1 MQNTPLDNKKN
12 QLAMELH
19 QAEDAVITTVADH
32 RNLIDYMQNG
42 YAYCRVTVEEGCP
55 VDFIHEEVNAG
66 YEKITGLINVVGKS
80 ASELFPGVSVYREEL
95 IAKYNRI
102 VKAGIPERFEMYLE
116 PFNKW
121 FDISVYSPTEGY
133 FAAVFDDITQRMLTR
148 ETLKQSEDRFEMLF
162 KEHSSIMLV
171 IDADTGNIIDAN
183 LAAEDFY
190 GWSIDALKQMNIR
203 QINMHSPEQVRYD
216 SDSLRL
222 LGHYTFTMNH
232 KRADGSIR
240 AVEVVSNAV
249 ILHDKVVFYSIINDI
264 TERKQS
270 EKALKKSEERFR
282 RLFES
287 HSAVMMI
294 LDPETGQIMDANK
307 AAANFYGWPIDE
319 LRQMC
324 IQQITNV
331 PPEAV
336 KSNMQKVRTS
346 EQNQFT
352 FRHRRE
358 NGTLCD
364 VEVFSN
370 TIEIDGKELLYAII
384 HDVTERRNAEKA
396 LNESEARF
404 RRLFEEHS
412 AIMLIIDP
420 DTGCIMNANRAASN
434 FYGWSI
440 EELCRMRIQQIYSL
454 EENEGKEEIEESNP
468 LTESHASSRHR
479 RMDGS
484 IRVVDVFSN
493 SIEIGGKKLI
503 YSIIH
508 DITDRKRYESL
519 TEFRLRILQM
529 AETHSLEEL
538 LMATLDNEGDEKSI
552 KSLFEAFPESMFL
565 MDCSGKILVANKTFV
580 DKFSKT
586 KPNIIGTD
594 IYSILPKEFV
604 VELKKRSEEVLVTG
618 ERVSF
623 EEELHDRI
631 YRNTIY
637 PIPNKEGEI
646 TKLLIFRVD
655 MTTLNL
661 SENELLD
668 HRVYYRNLF
677 NNMVNGFAYCRVIYE
692 NGRAVD
698 YVHEVVNLNFKKITG
713 LEELEGRKMSEVIPD
728 NSHSTHELI
737 ERLGKVAQN
746 GVAERFEFYIKALKK
761 TFDITAYS
769 HQKGYFVVVL
779 RPIKIINT
787 GTWEWSLDTGEMI
800 WSDEFRELYSLDT
813 ESVQPSYQAWMKTS
827 MPSERNQT
835 EDAIREAVAKG
846 STFNVIS
853 HVCDSQGTVR
863 QLMTQG
869 FAVRND
875 DGHVKRYMGIS
886 VDITEYKHNDNKH
899 VITTNNITSLMHST
913 MESLCLIGI
922 DGAILDANKDFVDNY
937 SIDSIDSK
945 DLKGHNF
952 HNLFQEELQEERKGK
967 FELIFITGE
976 PIHFK
981 DKSSKKNEAKNQ
993 GKEDIYQI
1001 SAYPVVNE
1009 NKKIVSLAV
1018 FITNLNEN
1026 SEAEKARKLLD
1037 KQYQTLIS
1045 ASPDSIIT
1053 TSLSGIIT
1061 SVSDIGLEIFGTS
1074 NKADVIGMPF
1084 SRIVYSD
1091 NISIIDTIF
1100 DVTLREGLI
1109 QNKEILL
1116 KKKNN
1121 TIYSAEISA
1130 ALIQDYNGAPSSY
1143 MLIIRDISQRKII
1156 ESELFHAKRL
1166 TSLGEMASGIA
1177 HEIYQPI
1184 NNIGLIVD
1192 KLLMNASK
1200 NKWSCEKEIKSKS
1213 EKIFE
1218 NVLRVQTIIDNIRSF
1233 TSTDNNYVS
1242 SVLNVNKSIRNA
1254 LLMISE
1260 KCKNKFITLSFKEGE
1275 ERLIVTGNI
1284 YKFEQVILNLIR
1296 NSIDALEEKKQI
1308 NVQTLNTDGFEM
1320 KIQIHSYSLN
1330 DSVVVSVADNGIGIK
1345 ENNIDYIMHPFYTT
1359 KESGKGTGLGLSI
1372 SYGIIQEMNGDIKIK
1387 SDHINGTR
1395 VIITLPKIIKKLKL
1409 ID

>member
-1 MQNTPLDNKKN
+1 MHITPLDNKEN
-12 QLAMELH
+12 QFAMELH
-19 QAEDAVITTVADH
+19 HTEDAVVTTVASH

-42 YAYCRVTVEEGCP
+42 YAYCRVTVEKGLP

-66 YEKITGLINVVGKS
+66 YEKITGLINVVGKR
-80 ASELFPGVSVYREEL
+80 ASELFPGVSGYREEL
-95 IAKYNRI
+95 IEKYNRI
-102 VKAGIPERFEMYLE
+102 VKTGIPERFEMYLE
-116 PFNKW
+116 PLHKW
-121 FDISVYSPTEGY
+121 FDISVYSPTEGC

-190 GWSIDALKQMNIR
+190 GWSTDALKQMNIR
-203 QINMHSPEQVRYD
+203 QINMHSPEQVKYD

-222 LGHYTFTMNH
+222 LGHYTFTMHH
-232 KRADGSIR
+232 KRADSSIR
-240 AVEVVSNAV
+240 EVEVVSNTV

-282 RLFES
+282 KLFES

-307 AAANFYGWPIDE
+307 AAANFYGWPTE
-319 LRQMC
+319 QLRQMC

-331 PPEAV
+331 PPDAV
-336 KSNMQKVRTS
+336 KRNMQKVKTS
-346 EQNQFT
+346 EQNQFM

-358 NGTLCD
+358 NGTFRD

-384 HDVTERRNAEKA
+384 HDVTERKNAEKA
-396 LNESEARF
+396 LNESEERF

-420 DTGCIMNANRAASN
+420 ETGYIMNANNAASK

-440 EELCRMRIQQIYSL
+440 EELCRMRIQQIYTL
-454 EENEGKEEIEESNP
+454 EDEGVKEEIEESNP
-468 LTESHASSRHR
+468 FTENHISSHHR

-508 DITDRKRYESL
+508 DITERKRYESL

-552 KSLFEAFPESMFL
+552 NSLFEAFPESMFL
-565 MDCSGKILVANKTFV
+565 IDCSGKILVANKTFV
-580 DKFSKT
+580 DNFSKT

-594 IYSILPKEFV
+594 SYSILPREFV

-623 EEELHDRI
+623 EEDLNDRI

-646 TKLLIFRVD
+646 TKMLIFRVD

-692 NGRAVD
+692 NGRPVD
-698 YVHEVVNLNFKKITG
+698 FVYEVVNLNFKKITG

-728 NSHSTHELI
+728 NSPSTHELI
-737 ERLGKVAQN
+737 ERLGKIAQN
-746 GVAERFEFYIKALKK
+746 GVAERFEFYFKTLKK

-779 RPIKIINT
+779 RPGKIINT
-787 GTWEWSLDTGEMI
+787 GTWEWSLDNGQMI
-800 WSDEFRELYSLDT
+800 WSDEFRELWGLES
-813 ESVQPSYQAWMKTS
+813 ESVTPSYQGWMKTW
-827 MPSERNQT
+827 MPSEKTQT
-835 EDAIREAVAKG
+835 QDAIRDAIAKG

-853 HVCDSQGTVR
+853 HVCDSHGIVR

-869 FAVRND
+869 FAVRSD
-875 DGHVKRYMGIS
+875 DGHVRRYMGIS
-886 VDITEYKHNDNKH
+886 IDITEYKHDDSKN
-899 VITTNNITSLMHST
+899 VITTHNITSLMHST

-922 DGAILDANKDFVDNY
+922 DGTILDANKDFVDNY
-937 SIDSIDSK
+937 SIDSK

-952 HNLFQEELQEERKGK
+952 HNLFQEDLQEERKGK

-981 DKSSKKNEAKNQ
+981 DKSLKINEAKNQ

-1053 TSLSGIIT
+1053 TNLAGIIT

-1296 NSIDALEEKKQI
+1296 NSIDALEEKKQ
-1308 NVQTLNTDGFEM
+1308 TSPDGFEM
-1320 KIQIHSYSLN
+1320 KIQIHSYSQN

-1345 ENNIDYIMHPFYTT
+1345 ENNIDYIMHPFFTT